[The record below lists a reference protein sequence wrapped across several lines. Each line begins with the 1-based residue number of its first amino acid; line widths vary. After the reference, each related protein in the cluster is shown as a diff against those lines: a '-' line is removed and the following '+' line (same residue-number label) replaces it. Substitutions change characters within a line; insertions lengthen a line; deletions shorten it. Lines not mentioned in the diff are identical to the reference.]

1 VSVSL
6 NASIAK
12 TNSVHYHMLI
22 AYVRVGALPDS
33 AFNPPVLLFSPNPDG
48 TVRRVELATVQDG
61 FRALHHGLE
70 GFCLDHP
77 EWHLA
82 FHSLSRAMLD
92 PAPEHIQA
100 AREALDL
107 LATLTRIEMLNQM
120 KKRAGREAGHQSLH

>member
-1 VSVSL
+1 
-6 NASIAK
+6 
-12 TNSVHYHMLI
+12 M
-22 AYVRVGALPDS
+22 PDS

-92 PAPEHIQA
+92 PAPEHIAAPEHIGA

-120 KKRAGREAGHQSLH
+120 KKRAGREAAHQSVH

>member
-1 VSVSL
+1 
-6 NASIAK
+6 
-12 TNSVHYHMLI
+12 M
-22 AYVRVGALPDS
+22 G
-33 AFNPPVLLFSPNPDG
+33 LFDG
-48 TVRRVELATVQDG
+48 SRVQDG
-61 FRALHHGLE
+61 TRALHRGLE

-120 KKRAGREAGHQSLH
+120 KKRAARDAARQSVH

>member
-1 VSVSL
+1 MQ
-6 NASIAK
+6 
-12 TNSVHYHMLI
+12 H
-22 AYVRVGALPDS
+22 
-33 AFNPPVLLFSPNPDG
+33 
-48 TVRRVELATVQDG
+48 G
-61 FRALHHGLE
+61 FRALHRGLE

-92 PAPEHIQA
+92 PAPENIEA

-120 KKRAGREAGHQSLH
+120 KKRAARDAARQSVPLGRRSPLQK

>member
-1 VSVSL
+1 M
-6 NASIAK
+6 
-12 TNSVHYHMLI
+12 HYHILI

>member
-1 VSVSL
+1 
-6 NASIAK
+6 
-12 TNSVHYHMLI
+12 M
-22 AYVRVGALPDS
+22 VRIGPLSDS

-61 FRALHHGLE
+61 FRALHRGLE

-92 PAPEHIQA
+92 PAPKHIEA

-120 KKRAGREAGHQSLH
+120 KKRAGREAALQSVH

>member
-1 VSVSL
+1 
-6 NASIAK
+6 
-12 TNSVHYHMLI
+12 M
-22 AYVRVGALPDS
+22 G
-33 AFNPPVLLFSPNPDG
+33 LFDG
-48 TVRRVELATVQDG
+48 SNLRQCRTDFA
-61 FRALHHGLE
+61 GLE

-92 PAPEHIQA
+92 PAPEHIEA

-120 KKRAGREAGHQSLH
+120 KKRAGREAAHQSLH